1 MKNSTGEAG
10 APSEKKKTYPYE
22 EVLKE
27 ALKYFDGDELAATTW
42 AKKYALKDLDGRL
55 LEKTPADMH
64 HRMAREFARIEKKYP
79 AKDKARLS
87 TYGQA
92 RSEMGEKEIFRVVRP
107 FSLHRPA
114 GERDDGSGQQGDHCL
129 LVQLRGGAFGDRF
142 LWGYLPH
149 RRAIGP
155 TVQTPLRSGGG
166 YFRAASQKFRRIQCC
181 WDDHRCGVLHG
192 AFFQHYAR
200 GGSRTAAGEP

>member
-87 TYGQA
+87 TYGQT
-92 RSEMGEKEIFRVVRP
+92 RSEMGEKEIFEL
-107 FSLHRPA
+107 F
-114 GERDDGSGQQGDHCL
+114 
-129 LVQLRGGAFGDRF
+129 DRF
-142 LWGYLPH
+142 RYIVPQGSVMTALGNKEIIASLSNCVVVPSVIDSY
-149 RRAIGP
+149 
-155 TVQTPLRSGGG
+155 GGI
-166 YFRAASQKFRRIQCC
+166 FHTDEQ
-181 WDDHRCGVLHG
+181 
-192 AFFQHYAR
+192 
-200 GGSRTAAGEP
+200 